1 MEVTWLGTGLGPG
14 VDGHGGP
21 TSPPTP
27 RPNSSACGLAA
38 RTHCGFLST
47 ARAEHQLRQQGA
59 VRALHQAAAG
69 RRPARQVSVS
79 LAPQKRCNLTRLPV
93 LLGEARP
100 PRPLGGGGQSQG
112 RAWAAG
118 HRADCAPPFNRCLWR
133 AHPARLRLADLTV
146 GHLPYQIR
154 QPPQTPS
161 IPNPSPLPRRHPAS
175 SDPTAQKTSCRVAQ
189 LPLSSAARL
198 HCGGP
203 QAGTVT
209 SGDTCASGAEHRGL
223 GNTDSSCKC
232 TPQ

>member
-1 MEVTWLGTGLGPG
+1 MVGYWTWSWGRWPWWP
-14 VDGHGGP
+14 HK
-21 TSPPTP
+21 SPHPP
-27 RPNSSACGLAA
+27 PQQQRLRPCGENSLWFPLHSQSGASASSAGSCSC
-38 RTHCGFLST
+38 TPSSSC
-47 ARAEHQLRQQGA
+47 
-59 VRALHQAAAG
+59 
-69 RRPARQVSVS
+69 RPASCSSSKCEPR
-79 LAPQKRCNLTRLPV
+79 APEEMQPHMRLPV

-209 SGDTCASGAEHRGL
+209 SGDMCASGAEHRGL